1 MHAYQA
7 RIGELRLDP
16 AGQIQ
21 ARLDYPTAA
30 LPAPGQYLLAYDP
43 QDASA
48 ALATPL
54 FAAEL
59 LADGFWA
66 AAPLPPAWQPGLV
79 LALRGPLGKGF
90 ALPGEVRRLALA
102 ALGGSAARLL
112 PLAQQAL
119 RQDLSVALF
128 TAAALP
134 RLPSSIE
141 INPLGMLPEAIA
153 WADFLAV
160 DLSVEQVE
168 SLAGVLGLQGG
179 LPPACPGQVLVS
191 AAMPCGGSGGCGA
204 CAIPVRRGW
213 KLACQDG
220 PVFDL
225 RAWW

>member
-16 AGQIQ
+16 AGQVQ
-21 ARLDYPTAA
+21 ARLDCPPAA

-90 ALPGEVRRLALA
+90 ALPGDVRRLALA

-141 INPLGMLPEAIA
+141 INPLGMLPEALA

-179 LPPACPGQVLVS
+179 LPPACPGQALVS